1 MISDN
6 RAVCN
11 SEIHEPAIGQR
22 PLPTL
27 LALLPLIIVLEA
39 ALVLNGSDLSAA
51 RVLAHEHIGE
61 AFHFFGLAPQ
71 VVLHS
76 TGLAVVV
83 ILLVWHGLTGK
94 SWRITIRQPA
104 QLFFEG
110 CIATAPLLAMAAFL
124 GTMHTTSLA
133 ATIGSMPLSGIDAVV
148 LAIGAGLSEEL
159 LFRMVGI
166 AALHWLFVDLF
177 KWSAVTGTALAVIAT
192 AAAFTMYHDPASLP
206 ATSTIFIAASG
217 LYLGVLFVMRGFA
230 VAVIAHAGYDVV
242 VFLDQLRA

>member
-1 MISDN
+1 MIGDN
-6 RAVCN
+6 IAVSN
-11 SEIHEPAIGQR
+11 ADIHPPAIGQQ

-39 ALVLNGSDLSAA
+39 ALVLNGSTLSAT

-61 AFHFFGLAPQ
+61 AFYFFGLAPQ
-71 VVLHS
+71 VVLHG
-76 TGLAVVV
+76 TGLTIVA
-83 ILLVWHGLTGK
+83 ILLVWHGLTGN
-94 SWRITIRQPA
+94 SWKIKIWQPA

-124 GTMHTTSLA
+124 GTMDTTSLA
-133 ATIGSMPLSGIDAVV
+133 AATGPMPLSSIDAIV

-177 KWSAVTGTALAVIAT
+177 KWSAITGTTLAVIAT
-192 AAAFTMYHDPASLP
+192 AAAFTLYHNPASLP
-206 ATSTIFIAASG
+206 ATATIFIAASG

-230 VAVIAHAGYDVV
+230 VVVIAHAGYDVV
-242 VFLDQLRA
+242 VLLGQLRA